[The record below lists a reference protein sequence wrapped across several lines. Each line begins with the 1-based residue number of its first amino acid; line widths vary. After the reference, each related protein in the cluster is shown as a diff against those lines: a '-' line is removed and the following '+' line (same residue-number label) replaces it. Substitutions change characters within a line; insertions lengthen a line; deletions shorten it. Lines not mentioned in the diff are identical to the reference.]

1 MVKVWTN
8 GCFDVLHRGH
18 IEMLKYARSL
28 GDELVVGVDT
38 DAKVKKDKGTERPFN
53 NLEDRIAVL
62 KSIKYV
68 DRVIAFDS
76 PDELSRLVKEYE
88 PDYMIVGSDWKNKK
102 VVGQEY
108 CKQVKFFDRIGD
120 ISTTKILGYLK

>member
-1 MVKVWTN
+1 
-8 GCFDVLHRGH
+8 
-18 IEMLKYARSL
+18 MLKYARSL
-28 GDELVVGVDT
+28 GHELIVGIDT
-38 DAKVKKDKGTERPFN
+38 DTKVKKDKGPARPFN
-53 NLEDRIAVL
+53 NLEDRMEVL

-68 DRVIAFDS
+68 DRVIAFNS
-76 PDELSRLVKEYE
+76 PEELSRLVKEYK
-88 PDYMIVGSDWKNKK
+88 PDYMVVGSDWKNKN

>member
-1 MVKVWTN
+1 
-8 GCFDVLHRGH
+8 
-18 IEMLKYARSL
+18 MLKYARSL
-28 GDELVVGVDT
+28 GNELIVGIDA
-38 DAKVKKDKGTERPFN
+38 DAKVKKDKGPSRPFN
-53 NLEDRIAVL
+53 NLEDRMEVL

-68 DRVIAFDS
+68 DRVIAFNS
-76 PDELSRLVKEYE
+76 PEELSRLVKEYK
-88 PDYMIVGSDWKNKK
+88 PDYMVVGSDWKNKN